1 MSVLKP
7 IVAILATINT
17 KSKEAHFIANVLKR
31 AGATPW
37 IVDLSM
43 KPHNLPAADITGEQ
57 VAGLAGTSWL
67 ALDGYMRHEA
77 AAVMVEGGTKLLV
90 QKYTCHADRR
100 QAVRIK

>member
-1 MSVLKP
+1 LSVLKP

-57 VAGLAGTSWL
+57 VA
-67 ALDGYMRHEA
+67 D
-77 AAVMVEGGTKLLV
+77 
-90 QKYTCHADRR
+90 
-100 QAVRIK
+100 